1 MMLSMGQDVN
11 FLLRDNSYVN
21 SYDLMRMYWLAQLFD
36 SILVLM
42 NMFNLI

>member
-11 FLLRDNSYVN
+11 FLLRENAYVDSYA
-21 SYDLMRMYWLAQLFD
+21 LMRMYWLAQLFD